1 MEPDVEIAALRAEV
15 AALRALVGPSE
26 ESYEKLQLDVLS
38 ARDAAKGTES
48 ELGTLR
54 GTITEL
60 NTQLARARQDQDA
73 VQRAYLFGRRSAR
86 RVGRRF
92 RSSTR

>member
-1 MEPDVEIAALRAEV
+1 MNPDEEIAALRSEV

-38 ARDAAKGTES
+38 ARDAAKGAEA
-48 ELGTLR
+48 EMGTLR

-60 NTQLARARQDQDA
+60 STQLARARQDQDA
-73 VQRAYLFGRRSAR
+73 VQRAYLASRRSAR
-86 RVGRRF
+86 GIGRRL
-92 RSSTR
+92 RSMIH